1 MTDHLSPEEL
11 SEMTGSRSALAQMKW
26 LWKEGMMFRFNG
38 RSVYVLR
45 VVAKEVRAP
54 AEARLDLVR

>member
-1 MTDHLSPEEL
+1 
-11 SEMTGSRSALAQMKW
+11 
-26 LWKEGMMFRFNG
+26 MFRFNG

>member
-1 MTDHLSPEEL
+1 MTEYLSPEEL
-11 SEMTGSRSALAQMKW
+11 ADLTGSRSAIAQMKW
-26 LWKEGMMFRFNG
+26 LWREGMMFRFNG